1 MVMSARHEHGSS
13 IDLQEFRRRVLM
25 HVDPGRPET
34 LMNVA
39 GDIAALAR
47 HPALLAETLR
57 ADLSRDGGPVR
68 MHSRQ
73 TCVLDAFGPFVVRIN
88 LWPEEA
94 ATREDNENL
103 SFFAYHDH
111 GFSFLTTNYYGPGY
125 RTRTYTYD
133 RTHVRGDIGEHVPL
147 TFAGEATLSPGT
159 VLMFLEGRDVH
170 AQFPPAAPT
179 ASLNLLLSQDGSGV
193 LSDQYYFDIDTAT
206 ICGKPANDLMRRRMA
221 LSLADFFRNEATDE
235 LLRTIADGHACPR
248 TRVEAERVLERL
260 GGEVG
265 TGVRSRR

>member
-1 MVMSARHEHGSS
+1 MLA
-13 IDLQEFRRRVLM
+13 
-25 HVDPGRPET
+25 HVDPLRPET
-34 LMNVA
+34 LIHVA

-57 ADLSRDGGPVR
+57 LDLSRDGGPVR

-94 ATREDNENL
+94 NTHEDNENL
-103 SFFAYHDH
+103 SFFGYHDH

-147 TFAGEATLSPGT
+147 TFVEEATLSPGT

-193 LSDQYYFDIDTAT
+193 LSDQYYFDIDTST

-221 LSLADFFRNEATDE
+221 LSLADFFRNEATDG
-235 LLRTIADGHACPR
+235 LLGAIADGHVCAR
-248 TRVEAERVLERL
+248 TRVEAERVLGRL
-260 GGEVG
+260 GVPLAARTGTSSGESDG
-265 TGVRSRR
+265 AGSLS

>member
-1 MVMSARHEHGSS
+1 MSSRHEDVSS
-13 IDLQEFRRRVLM
+13 IDLQEFRHRVLAR
-25 HVDPGRPET
+25 VDPLRPET

-88 LWPEEA
+88 LWPVESGA
-94 ATREDNENL
+94 REDNENL

-133 RTHVRGDIGEHVPL
+133 RTQVRGDLGEQVPL
-147 TFAGEATLSPGT
+147 TFAGEAMLSPGT

-170 AQFPPAAPT
+170 AQFPPPEPT

-193 LSDQYYFDIDTAT
+193 LSDQYYFDIDSST

-221 LSLADFFRNEATDE
+221 LSLADFFRNDATDE
-235 LLRTIADGHACPR
+235 LLRTIADEHACPR
-248 TRVEAERVLERL
+248 TRVAAERVLERL
-260 GGEVG
+260 GG
-265 TGVRSRR
+265 GVVTDVLAG

>member
-1 MVMSARHEHGSS
+1 
-13 IDLQEFRRRVLM
+13 
-25 HVDPGRPET
+25 
-34 LMNVA
+34 
-39 GDIAALAR
+39 
-47 HPALLAETLR
+47 
-57 ADLSRDGGPVR
+57 
-68 MHSRQ
+68 
-73 TCVLDAFGPFVVRIN
+73 
-88 LWPEEA
+88 
-94 ATREDNENL
+94 
-103 SFFAYHDH
+103 
-111 GFSFLTTNYYGPGY
+111 
-125 RTRTYTYD
+125 
-133 RTHVRGDIGEHVPL
+133 VRGDIGEHVPL

-221 LSLADFFRNEATDE
+221 LSLANFFRNEATDE
-235 LLRTIADGHACPR
+235 LLRTIADEHACPR